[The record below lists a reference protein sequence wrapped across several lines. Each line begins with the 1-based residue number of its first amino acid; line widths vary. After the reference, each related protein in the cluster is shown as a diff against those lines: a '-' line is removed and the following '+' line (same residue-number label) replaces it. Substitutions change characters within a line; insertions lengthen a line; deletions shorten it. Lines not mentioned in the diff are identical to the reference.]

1 MISIV
6 RNRQS
11 RVNTT
16 GFRRVTGEG
25 RRLVSA
31 DGLAA
36 LAGERWRRVTDAR
49 GMTKQGLAR
58 LPGRGDAGRT
68 ELAERLLA
76 SQEKVARDVPRVTTP
91 LLPRQGRHRRQEQ
104 RRPDQAGLTFP
115 AGLPATCGG
124 STARRRAGRGS
135 PQTCLSS

>member
-76 SQEKVARDVPRVTTP
+76 SQEKFAQDMPCATAP
-91 LLPRQGRHRRQEQ
+91 LLPGKGGAGAENSGGQTRQASPT
-104 RRPDQAGLTFP
+104 RRPA
-115 AGLPATCGG
+115 ATCGG